1 MAFFDTQKPF
11 SFSGIKFPFKSYK
24 VSGGIRKHV
33 HEYPHTA
40 GGALEKLGR
49 RLYEVTVSVDFTDGL
64 DSPKY
69 RQLVT
74 DLGVLRGLFEDQVTD
89 SLHIPHIGTIKA
101 CADEWTE
108 EVTGSNRSTIKGEL
122 KFIEDQSSAF
132 LVLETITVSPGS
144 LAAHVADF
152 STKAKPFNENIFSS
166 IDKAANSLLAIVDQS
181 QLFGSLVAAK
191 VEGLSRLIR
200 QADESVKALAE
211 PANGELLEAL
221 HRLWDTVNNIRRDI
235 QQRDDF
241 LRTFTV
247 PLTMSVGQISAA
259 VYGDS
264 SRGGEILQL
273 NAIDDPLNVPA
284 GFKIHYYDPNA

>member
-11 SFSGIKFPFKSYK
+11 SFAGIKFPFKGYK

-33 HEYPHTA
+33 HEYSHTA

-49 RLYEVTVSVDFTDGL
+49 KLYEVTVSVDFTDGL
-64 DSPKY
+64 DSPNYK
-69 RQLVT
+69 QLIA

-89 SLHIPHIGTIKA
+89 KLHIPHIGTIQA

-132 LVLETITVSPGS
+132 LVLEAITVSPGS
-144 LAAHVADF
+144 L
-152 STKAKPFNENIFSS
+152 STKVANFNALAEPFEEDIFSK
-166 IDKAANSLLAIVDQS
+166 IDKAANAVLAIVDQGK
-181 QLFGSLVAAK
+181 LFGSLVAAK
-191 VEGLSRLIR
+191 IEGLSRLLR
-200 QADESVKALAE
+200 QADEAVKTLDD
-211 PANGELLEAL
+211 PANVDLVEAL
-221 HRLWDTVNNIRRDI
+221 LSLWAQVESIRRDI

-241 LRTFTV
+241 LRVFTV
-247 PLTMSVGQISAA
+247 PMNMTVGQISAS

-284 GFKIHYYDPNA
+284 GTRVQYYDPDA